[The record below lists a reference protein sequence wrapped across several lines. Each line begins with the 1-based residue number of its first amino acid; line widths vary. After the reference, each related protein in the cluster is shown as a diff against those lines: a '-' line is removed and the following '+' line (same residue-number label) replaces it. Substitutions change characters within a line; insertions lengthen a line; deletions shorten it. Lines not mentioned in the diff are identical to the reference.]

1 MCLTEYDEVRTMN
14 MFREEGRAEGRAEGM
29 EKGRAEGR
37 AEGRTE
43 GVLATLISLV
53 KEGLLSV
60 QQAAARAKLSVGDF
74 ERLLSQSEG

>member
-1 MCLTEYDEVRTMN
+1 MN
-14 MFREEGRAEGRAEGM
+14 EALMRIMKKDIDIKVAEGM

-43 GVLATLISLV
+43 GIMTTLISLV

-60 QQAAARAKLSVGDF
+60 QQAAARAKLPVSDF